1 MAICPRRFLRSF
13 AVRAA
18 PLDAKR
24 GRRLVF
30 AVISRIVLTL
40 HLNCRDPGY
49 HDGRT
54 DHVGGTILAAE
65 RRGTAKSAISNGMD
79 IFEVGEGS
87 TMQRIP
93 MLRDDAGKG
102 GGGRRN
108 EPKNVLGD
116 RLEVC
121 SLSPMTGFFRDGCCD
136 TSREDIGSHTVC
148 AVMTAGFLEYSKSCG
163 NDLSTPV
170 PEFGFPGLKP
180 GDRWCLCAPRWQE
193 ALQAGRA
200 PRVVLRATHEGALS
214 FCSLADLK
222 RLAVDLD

>member
-1 MAICPRRFLRSF
+1 MAVKALGYLAVGMSEKMDQPRTN
-13 AVRAA
+13 
-18 PLDAKR
+18 PTDPTKE
-24 GRRLVF
+24 GR
-30 AVISRIVLTL
+30 
-40 HLNCRDPGY
+40 
-49 HDGRT
+49 
-54 DHVGGTILAAE
+54 VG
-65 RRGTAKSAISNGMD
+65 SNGME
-79 IFEVGEGS
+79 IFEVGEGA

-93 MLRDDAGKG
+93 VLRDGTGKG

-136 TSREDIGSHTVC
+136 TSRDDVASHTVC

-180 GDRWCLCAPRWQE
+180 GDRWGLCAPRWQE
-193 ALQAGRA
+193 APQAGRG
-200 PRVVLRATHEGALS
+200 PRVVLRPTQEGALS